1 MGCGNSVS
9 LQRFWETLVLEH
21 TSNAKANDLLVDV
34 RDVGIRR
41 AHRWIVRHVDLRVSR
56 GQLVYIIG
64 ANGAGK
70 STSAKAILGLIE
82 IDEGTIETAPGV
94 TVGYVPQKL
103 QINPT
108 LPLTM
113 RRLLTLTGS
122 FKPHQ
127 IDTALNDVGL
137 QRLGNPFVS
146 TLSGGE
152 LQRLLLARAL
162 LDDPDLLV
170 LDEPAQGV
178 DMAGTEKLHDVI
190 DHIRHEID
198 CGVLCVSHDLRLA
211 MDTGDD
217 FLVLVPHEYD
227 EANP

>member
-1 MGCGNSVS
+1 MVDDQPLIEARDMGVY
-9 LQRFWETLVLEH
+9 R
-21 TSNAKANDLLVDV
+21 SN
-34 RDVGIRR
+34 
-41 AHRWIVRHVDLRVSR
+41 RWLVRHVDVKVLR

-70 STSAKAILGLIE
+70 STTAKALLGLITF
-82 IDEGTIETAPGV
+82 DEGEIKRLPGLK
-94 TVGYVPQKL
+94 VGYVPQRL

-113 RRLLTLTGS
+113 RRLLRLT
-122 FKPHQ
+122 KRYAQ
-127 IDTALNDVGL
+127 ADIDHALTAVGL

-152 LQRLLLARAL
+152 FQRLLLAQAL
-162 LDDPDLLV
+162 LARPDLLL

-178 DMAGTEKLHDVI
+178 DAAGADKLHNVI
-190 DHIRHEID
+190 DGIRNELG
-198 CGVLCVSHDLRLA
+198 CGVLCISHDLQLA

-217 FLVLVPHEYD
+217 FLVLVPHEHD
-227 EANP
+227 VIDIA

>member
-1 MGCGNSVS
+1 M
-9 LQRFWETLVLEH
+9 LIE
-21 TSNAKANDLLVDV
+21 A
-34 RDVGIRR
+34 RDVGIYRDN
-41 AHRWIVRHVDLRVSR
+41 RWLVRHVDLKVSS

-70 STSAKAILGLIE
+70 TTTAKALLGLLE
-82 IDEGTIETAPGV
+82 VNEGTIERKSDLKI
-94 TVGYVPQKL
+94 GYVPQRL

-113 RRLLTLTGS
+113 RRLLTLTARYDND
-122 FKPHQ
+122 Q
-127 IDTALNDVGL
+127 IETALTSVGL

-152 LQRLLLARAL
+152 FQRLLLARAFL
-162 LDDPDLLV
+162 SRPDLLL

-178 DMAGTEKLHDVI
+178 DAAGSEKLQEVI
-190 DHIRHEID
+190 EGIRASLG
-198 CGVLCVSHDLRLA
+198 CGVLCISHDLQLA

-217 FLVLVPHEYD
+217 FLVLIPHEYD
-227 EANP
+227 QAQAYGEDPEPRRAS